1 MSADPTV
8 VADVLAAE
16 HAAVYAY
23 GAVAASLSGTSRVVA
38 LQGLNVHRE
47 RRDRLRRM
55 ILDAGGKPVEAQP
68 AYELPRPLGGAGAVA
83 DLAAGV
89 ERDIALAYGALV
101 VAADADERSFAA
113 RALQDAAVREAT
125 WRQEAPRFPGLE
137 DPGLPPEAPTP
148 GQSGGVTPG

>member
-1 MSADPTV
+1 MSTDSALLGE
-8 VADVLAAE
+8 VLAAE

-23 GAVAASLSGTSRVVA
+23 GAIAATLSGTSRSVA

-55 ILDAGGKPVEAQP
+55 TLDAGGKPVEAQP

-89 ERDIALAYGALV
+89 ERDIALAFGALI
-101 VAADADERSFAA
+101 AGSDGDDRAFAA

-125 WRQEAPRFPGLE
+125 WRREAPRFPGLE

-148 GQSGGVTPG
+148 SASAS

>member
-1 MSADPTV
+1 MSTD
-8 VADVLAAE
+8 VAILGEVLAAE

-23 GAVAASLSGTSRVVA
+23 GAIAAELNGTNRAIA

-55 ILDAGGKPVEAQP
+55 ILDAGGKPVEAQA
-68 AYELPRPLGGAGAVA
+68 AYQLPRPLGAFSAVV

-89 ERDIALAYGALV
+89 ERDIALAFGALV
-101 VAADADERSFAA
+101 AAAADDDRAFAA

-137 DPGLPPEAPTP
+137 DPGLAPEAPTP
-148 GQSGGVTPG
+148 SP